1 MIKRLIFVFKMAF
14 TISFILPLCLLS
26 WLVIIIIINPLIW
39 IATGK
44 KAIELEDYFEY
55 ISRFIPEEPN

>member
-14 TISFILPLCLLS
+14 TIAFILPLCLLS
-26 WLVIIIIINPLIW
+26 WLVIIIINPLRW

-55 ISRFIPEEPN
+55 IGRFIPEEPN